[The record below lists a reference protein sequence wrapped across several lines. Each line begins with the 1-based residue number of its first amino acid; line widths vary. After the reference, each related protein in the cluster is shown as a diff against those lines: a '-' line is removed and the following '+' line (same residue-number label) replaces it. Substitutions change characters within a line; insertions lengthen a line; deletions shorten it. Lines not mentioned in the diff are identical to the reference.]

1 MSQPGL
7 WSNSMHFQVLILTS
21 SMSGKSKKSYWQ
33 AFSYARDSSIHEA
46 FFHLG
51 SVPLESTVADAL
63 ELYICKLSWLL
74 SSRLWCLTVSLLLSH
89 KYPGSGVVLD
99 CIDSWSLPSFLLCI
113 SQSPIFFDSMRWRS
127 GYLGEKKAELQ
138 KLPLPRAVFL
148 EGVKRVQYQC
158 IIWKTSSVI
167 NPDKSMPDNYG

>member
-33 AFSYARDSSIHEA
+33 AFSYARDSIHEA

-63 ELYICKLSWLL
+63 EKYICKLSWPLGC
-74 SSRLWCLTVSLLLSH
+74 RLWCLTKSLLLSH
-89 KYPGSGVVLD
+89 WYPGSGVVLD
-99 CIDSWSLPSFLLCI
+99 CIDSWSLPSFLICI
-113 SQSPIFFDSMRWRS
+113 SQSPILFDSLRWRS
-127 GYLGEKKAELQ
+127 EYLGEKKAELQ
-138 KLPLPRAVFL
+138 KLPLPRAVFF
-148 EGVKRVQYQC
+148 EGVKRAQYQC